1 MTDYGHDLMFGSF
14 ITPSAR
20 EPERTLEL
28 AVAAE
33 RAGLDLVTFQD
44 HPYQPAFLD
53 TWTLL
58 AYAAART
65 ERVRLSGNVLNLPL
79 RPPTV
84 LARAAASLDVLSGG
98 RLELG
103 LGAGGFA
110 DAIAAMGGRRLS
122 PAESVRAL
130 REGIGIM
137 RELWDTESRGGV
149 RHDGEFY
156 RVEGAKRGPAPAHDI
171 GIWIGAYK
179 PKMLELVG
187 QAGDGWLPSVDYL
200 PRGVDSLPELNA
212 RIDEAAIGA
221 GRSPGDVRR
230 FLNFMDIGFSGTDQG
245 LLRGPVGQ
253 WVDQLTDLTLTHG
266 VTGFIVGGDDATLV
280 ERLGAEVA
288 PAVRERVAAE
298 RGRG

>member
-58 AYAAART
+58 TYAAART

-130 REGIGIM
+130 REGIGII
-137 RELWDTESRGGV
+137 RELWDTERRSGV

-187 QAGDGWLPSVDYL
+187 QAGDGWLPSVEYL

-280 ERLGAEVA
+280 ERLGSEVA